1 MQLVGA
7 KNVRFISRCG
17 ENNDGY
23 VLQLRIVL
31 DLFKNFLAAL
41 LGQIEIQ
48 KHEMGGPGA
57 DIFALATKI
66 AQRCFPI
73 PHHIE
78 LIGYPGTLEG
88 FPGEADITR
97 AVFDKEDLN
106 RFG

>member
-1 MQLVGA
+1 MSASSADV
-7 KNVRFISRCG
+7 VRTMTGMCFSSGSFLIYSRTSWP
-17 ENNDGY
+17 
-23 VLQLRIVL
+23 
-31 DLFKNFLAAL
+31 LFF
-41 LGQIEIQ
+41 GQIEIQ